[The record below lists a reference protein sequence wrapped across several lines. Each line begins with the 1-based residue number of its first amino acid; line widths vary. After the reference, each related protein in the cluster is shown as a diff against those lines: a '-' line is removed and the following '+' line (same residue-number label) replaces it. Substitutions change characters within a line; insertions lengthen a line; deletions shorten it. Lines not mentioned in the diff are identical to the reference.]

1 VSRHTLPQA
10 RPDGSYAVGA
20 DGLPAGSTLGGPTL
34 TVKLLASGAVET
46 VHSIRTGNDLVRG
59 FDVHHWDA
67 RSRVR
72 LSRGQESFEL
82 RPDRQVHCYELAC
95 GVHVERTTFVVAG
108 EVGERTGPEACYL
121 LFRARNNGRRDV
133 ELASVAVARLKRSFG
148 DRIAT
153 RYSSR
158 ARGLAVWDCDG
169 GAARAILGSEA
180 PHSWAVTSDH
190 DRLVA
195 RHWKGPFESVADDV
209 ALDPLG
215 VLHLQAKIE
224 PGGTCTFWLAVL
236 ELADGESSID
246 AVAATICD
254 ASTALER
261 TGRYYDSMLAATEML
276 SPVVEADHGVFWAK
290 ANMLR
295 VLKETPTGRGFTN
308 DPGRSNNCVGRDSFW
323 FVHGC
328 DWLDP
333 RFSRALLRGFAD
345 RQEDDGKIVEYYD
358 LRTGETCDDG
368 LNVND
373 NTPLFVL
380 AVWHH
385 ALAAGDPNFLKEFY
399 GAARRAVE
407 QLLANRDERGLVWC
421 NADGTGA
428 RGIVGWRN
436 VIKDYR
442 ISGATTELNSE
453 AFAALEKLAELAKML
468 GRDGDA
474 RRYES
479 EARAL
484 RAAIEKY
491 LRNPQNGLYYLNIDV
506 DGRPRSEVTSDL
518 VFPVIFGVADVETSA
533 RIIERLRA
541 ADFWTDAGV
550 RTVPRDAPEYHPTQ
564 GSGLLGGV
572 WAGVTFWYAF
582 AASHLIPD
590 LMLEALRRTFAHYAR
605 DPKAT
610 NTVPGQFSEWLNGE
624 TLVNGGMMLSPWFP
638 PRYLWAAIEGACGLT
653 PTPAG
658 ARIDPKLPPDWLWLG
673 ARSVPLRGKPISWF
687 VVRQDGRQRL
697 FATRAVET
705 DAPLEIYE
713 SDVTDGVSVEGQG
726 VAKIAFER
734 GDGIAVLLA
743 NRAEHTITVAL
754 RREGALRGHSIR
766 RVFESLNG
774 GWREDLKG
782 EDDAFATAIARG
794 HYALVEFAQ
803 QK

>member
-1 VSRHTLPQA
+1 MV
-10 RPDGSYAVGA
+10 DA
-20 DGLPAGSTLGGPTL
+20 DGLAAGSTLGGPTL
-34 TVKLLASGAVET
+34 TVKLLATGAVET
-46 VHSIRTGNDLVRG
+46 VHSIRAGSDLVRG
-59 FDVHHWDA
+59 FDVHHWDV
-67 RSRVR
+67 RTRVR
-72 LSRGQESFEL
+72 LSRSQGSFEL
-82 RPDRQVHCYELAC
+82 RPDRQVHCYELT
-95 GVHVERTTFVVAG
+95 GGLHVEKTTFVLAG
-108 EVGERTGPEACYL
+108 ELHERTYPEACYL
-121 LFRARNNGRRDV
+121 LFHARNNGRREV

-148 DRIAT
+148 DRINT

-158 ARGLAVWDCDG
+158 ARALAVWDCDG
-169 GAARAILGSEA
+169 SAARAILASEV
-180 PHSWAVTSDH
+180 PRSWAVTGDH
-190 DRLVA
+190 ARIVG
-195 RHWKGPFESVADDV
+195 RHWKGPFESTVDDGAV
-209 ALDPLG
+209 DPLG

-236 ELADGESSID
+236 ELAEGEASID
-246 AVAATICD
+246 AVAATIGD
-254 ASTALER
+254 ASAALEG
-261 TGRYYDSMLAATEML
+261 TGRYYGSMLASTEML
-276 SPVVEADHGVFWAK
+276 SPVVEANRGVFWAK

-295 VLKETPTGRGFTN
+295 VLRETPTGRGFTN

-333 RFSRALLRGFAD
+333 EFSRALLRGFAD

-358 LRTGETCDDG
+358 LRTGKTSDDG

-385 ALAAGDPNFLKEFY
+385 ALATGDPDFLKEFY
-399 GAARRAVE
+399 EAARRAIE
-407 QLLANRDERGLVWC
+407 QLLASRDERGLVWC

-428 RGIVGWRN
+428 RGIAGWRN
-436 VIKDYR
+436 VIRDYR

-453 AFAALEKLAELAKML
+453 TFAALEKIAELAKML
-468 GRDGDA
+468 GRNGDA
-474 RRYES
+474 RRYEA
-479 EARAL
+479 EAQAL
-484 RAAIEKY
+484 RKAIEKY
-491 LRNPQNGLYYLNIDV
+491 LRNPENGLYYLNIDV

-518 VFPVIFGVADVETSA
+518 VFPVIFGVADVETSV
-533 RIIERLRA
+533 RIVERLRA

-550 RTVPRDAPEYHPTQ
+550 RTVPRDAPEYGPTQ

-582 AASHLIPD
+582 AASRFIPD

-610 NTVPGQFSEWLNGE
+610 NTVPGQFSEWSNGE

-653 PTPAG
+653 PTPTG
-658 ARIDPKLPPDWLWLG
+658 ARIDPKLPLDWLWLG

-687 VVRQDGRQRL
+687 VVHQDGRQRL

-705 DAPLEIYE
+705 DASLEIYE

-726 VAKIAFER
+726 VATIAFAR
-734 GDGIAVLLA
+734 GDGITLLLA
-743 NRAEHTITVAL
+743 NCVEHTITVAV
-754 RREGALRGHSIR
+754 RREGALHGHTVR

-774 GWREDLKG
+774 GLREDLRG

-794 HYALVEFAQ
+794 HYALVEFS
-803 QK
+803 QKQLSHD